1 LAKHFSVEMP
11 VFAHQ
16 LDSIKRLTSCGIMS
30 GAKLGGVPGIGIT
43 GVKKAQKRKF
53 KYDGCF

>member
-30 GAKLGGVPGIGIT
+30 GAKLGCVPGIGIT

-53 KYDGCF
+53 KYDG